1 MKNGML
7 IAAPMSGSGKTTVA
21 RGLMSLLR
29 RRGYRVQ
36 PMKCGPDY
44 IDTKFHEAV
53 CGRPSVNLDLF
64 MSSPAHV
71 SAIAEHYAAT
81 ADICLIEGMMGLYDG
96 YDRDCGSCY
105 EIARLLDVPVLLV
118 VDARSA
124 AYSMAALLKGFV
136 SFRPD
141 FRLLGVVLNKVGS
154 PRHAQMLR
162 EVCADVG
169 VPCLGCLPRNAAI
182 GTQERY
188 LGLDFSDG
196 TMSGFVQ
203 LDTIADFMEQ
213 HLDLSFLELLLKGRS
228 ENVANA
234 GEMPYCNRKT
244 GYGRVAVARS
254 PEAFSFIYQSTLDCL
269 SDSEVVFFNPEADEP
284 LPEGTD
290 LLYLPGGYP
299 EKHVEQLVKARR
311 TRGSIHE
318 YAAHGGK
325 VIAECGGMMYLCSR
339 ILTDEGEWEM
349 CGVLPYTV
357 SARQADRHLSLGYR
371 RWEMGGREY
380 RGHEFHYSQFIGDK
394 PSTAVTVWNARG
406 EEVDCPII
414 RIGNVLASYTHWYWG
429 ETGMFEF

>member
-1 MKNGML
+1 MKNGLL
-7 IAAPMSGSGKTTVA
+7 IAAPMSGNGKTTVA

-29 RRGYRVQ
+29 RKGYRVQ

-53 CGRPSVNLDLF
+53 CGRPSINLDLF
-64 MSSPAHV
+64 MSSPTHV
-71 SAIAEHYAAT
+71 SAMAEHYAET
-81 ADICLIEGMMGLYDG
+81 ADICLVEGMMGLYDG
-96 YDRDCGSCY
+96 YERDSGSCY

-124 AYSMAALLKGFV
+124 AYSMAALLKGFA

-141 FRLLGVVLNKVGS
+141 IRLAGVVFNKVGS
-154 PRHAQMLR
+154 SRHAQMLR

-169 VPCLGCLPRNAAI
+169 VPCLGCLARNAAI

-188 LGLDFSDG
+188 LGLDFTDG
-196 TMSGFVQ
+196 TMNGFVQ

-213 HLDLSFLELLLKGRS
+213 YLDLSFLEQTLKGRGKS
-228 ENVANA
+228 NANT
-234 GEMPYCNRKT
+234 GGMPFSCQPATYR
-244 GYGRVAVARS
+244 RVAVARS

-269 SDSEVVFFNPEADEP
+269 SGSEVVFFNPEADEL

-299 EKHVEQLVKARR
+299 EKHGEQLVKAKR
-311 TRGSIHE
+311 TRDSIRD

-371 RWEMGGREY
+371 RWKIGGREY

-394 PSTAVTVWNARG
+394 PSTAVSVWNARG

-414 RIGNVLASYTHWYWG
+414 RRGNVLASYTHWYWG